1 MKRSYVMYGVA
12 FLAMAAMSCFLVTNT
27 NAQFGGNAQRFAAAA
42 AKPTPRL
49 PDGHPDLS
57 GFYGVGVAGVN
68 NYGTAAT
75 GAEAGGLV
83 KTADGSIFFDYAG
96 AEGGGGHPDDG
107 GNVKQNP
114 NQPPYK
120 PEYMAKVQAIAKTVY
135 GTITSQ
141 DPWLECKPGGVPRT
155 SVGGMLHIVANE
167 KFIAIL
173 YENEPGPQYRLFYLD
188 GRAHPKDLDTS
199 YMGHSIGHWDGDT
212 LVVDTVG
219 LNDETWYTQTGG
231 ANKLTSI
238 HSDKEHVIER
248 WTRKG
253 DELDYQA
260 TVEDPVMLTKP
271 WVLPVRRTMIGPAD
285 DYIQPQMCNT
295 NDKAHII
302 QESDKD
308 KFQCNFCQKDADTLY
323 GNGAADRDRDAEKAR
338 QQGNGAVDNQGR
350 PAGAGANGPAG
361 Q

>member
-1 MKRSYVMYGVA
+1 MKLRLISCTVA
-12 FLAMAAMSCFLVTNT
+12 AVLAAGALSLVFVPRTMAQQN
-27 NAQFGGNAQRFAAAA
+27 NAVRVAAAQ
-42 AKPTPRL
+42 AKPTPRMA
-49 PDGHPDLS
+49 DGHPDLS

-68 NYGTAAT
+68 DYGKVAT

-96 AEGGGGHPDDG
+96 AEGGAGHPDDG
-107 GNVKQNP
+107 ANVKQAA

-120 PEYMAKVQAIAKTVY
+120 PEYMTKVKAIADSVY

-141 DPWLECKPGGVPRT
+141 DPFLECKPSGVPR
-155 SVGGMLHIVANE
+155 SSIGGMMHIVANP
-167 KFIAIL
+167 KFIALL
-173 YENEPGPQYRLFYLD
+173 YENDPGPQYRLIYTD
-188 GRAHPKDLDTS
+188 GRKHPDDLDTS

-231 ANKLTSI
+231 ANKFTSI

-253 DELDYQA
+253 DDLEYQA

-271 WVLPVRRTMIGPAD
+271 WVLAPRHTQIGPSD
-285 DYIQPQMCNT
+285 DYIQPEMCNT

-302 QESDKD
+302 APSDKD
-308 KFQCNFCQKDADTLY
+308 RFQCNFCLKDADQVY
-323 GNGAADRDRDAEKAR
+323 GEGGADRERER
-338 QQGNGAVDNQGR
+338 QKDNAANPNAPK
-350 PAGAGANGPAG
+350 PAAGGG
-361 Q
+361 E

>member
-1 MKRSYVMYGVA
+1 MKFRLIYGVA
-12 FLAMAAMSCFLVTNT
+12 TLATVGMLSFCTVPRAA
-27 NAQFGGNAQRFAAAA
+27 AQFGPNPARIAAAQ
-42 AKPTPRL
+42 AKPTPRM

-57 GFYGVGVAGVN
+57 GFYGVAVAGVN
-68 NYGTAAT
+68 GYGQAAT
-75 GAEAGGLV
+75 GAQAGGLV

-107 GNVKQNP
+107 DRVKQNP

-120 PEYMAKVQAIAKTVY
+120 PEYMTKVKAIADSVY
-135 GTITSQ
+135 GTITHD

-155 SVGGMLHIVANE
+155 SVGGMLQIVANP
-167 KFIAIL
+167 KYIAIL
-173 YENEPGPQYRLFYLD
+173 YENEPGPQYRLIYTD
-188 GRAHPKDLDTS
+188 GRKHPDDLDTS
-199 YMGHSIGHWDGDT
+199 YMGHSIGHWEGDT
-212 LVVDTVG
+212 LVVDTIG

-231 ANKLTSI
+231 ANKFTSI

-253 DELDYQA
+253 DDLEYDA
-260 TVEDPVMLTKP
+260 TVEDPVMLTRP
-271 WVLPVRRTMIGPAD
+271 WVLAPRHTQIGPSD

-302 QESDKD
+302 EPSATD
-308 KFQCNFCQKDADTLY
+308 KFQCNFCQKDADSLY
-323 GNGAADRDRDAEKAR
+323 GQGAADRDKAVKDQRDTAPA
-338 QQGNGAVDNQGR
+338 AP
-350 PAGAGANGPAG
+350 PAGGG